1 MPPEPIAVEV
11 VALLVA
17 TGQTLAT
24 AESLTGGLI
33 GATITA
39 VPGASKAY
47 LGGLITYATELK
59 AGLAGVAADVLAQFG
74 PVSPQTAEAM
84 AAGVRQVTGAD
95 WAIAV
100 TGVAGP
106 DPQDGH
112 QPGEVWLG
120 LAGPGGVRSVSRM
133 DLAGS
138 RDQIRSATVSAALAE
153 LFKVLRDFGASTNG

>member
-84 AAGVRQVTGAD
+84 AAGVRQVTAAD

>member
-59 AGLAGVAADVLAQFG
+59 AGLAGVPADVLEQFG

-95 WAIAV
+95 WAITV

-120 LAGPGGVRSVSRM
+120 LSGPGGVRSVSRM
-133 DLAGS
+133 DLTGS

-153 LFKVLRDFGASTNG
+153 LFKMLREFGASTNG

>member
-1 MPPEPIAVEV
+1 MPPEPIAAQV
-11 VALLVA
+11 VAALVA

-47 LGGLITYATELK
+47 LGGLITYASQLK
-59 AGLAGVAADVLAQFG
+59 AGLAGVPAGMLAQFG

-95 WAIAV
+95 WTIAV

-106 DPQDGH
+106 DWQDGH

-120 LAGPGGVRSVSRM
+120 LSGPGGVRTVSRL

-138 RDQIRSATVSAALAE
+138 RDQIRMATVSAALAE
-153 LFKVLRDFGASTNG
+153 LLERLREFAASTNG

>member
-1 MPPEPIAVEV
+1 MPPEPIAVQV
-11 VALLVA
+11 VSLLA
-17 TGQTLAT
+17 TTGQTLAT

-59 AGLAGVAADVLAQFG
+59 AGLAAVSADVLAQFG

-84 AAGVRQVTGAD
+84 AAGVQQVTGAD

-120 LAGPGGVRSVSRM
+120 LSGPAGVRSVSRM
-133 DLAGS
+133 DLTGS

-153 LFKVLRDFGASTNG
+153 LVKALGDFGASTNG